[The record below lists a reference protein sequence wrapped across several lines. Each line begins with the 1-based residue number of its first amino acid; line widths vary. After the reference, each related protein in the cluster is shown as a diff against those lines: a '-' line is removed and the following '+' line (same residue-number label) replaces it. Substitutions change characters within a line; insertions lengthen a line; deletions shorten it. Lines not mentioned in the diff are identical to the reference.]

1 MAYRRAE
8 GASAQES
15 LPHASSLEQPRFI
28 VRGGVPLSGTIR
40 VSGSKNAS
48 LPLMAAA
55 LLTSE
60 PCILDGVPDIE
71 DVRIMGEVL
80 RSLGARL
87 ERVGP
92 GSLLIQADNIHNLA
106 APTDLVKKMRG
117 SFLVL
122 GPLLSRLGR
131 GSSCPPGGDVIGQRP
146 IDVHLVGF
154 AALGAKIEREG
165 EVYTAHCPRLRGTQI
180 FMDYPSHI
188 GTENLLMAAS
198 LAEGKTVVLNAS
210 QEPEVVD
217 VAEMLNK
224 MGARIKGAGSSTIEI
239 EGVDQLG
246 GARHTAIPDRIEAGT
261 FAIAAAVAGG
271 DVRLTN
277 VRPDH
282 LDSLIWKLRETGVEA
297 SGQADSL
304 SISRKGPLAAVNV
317 QALPYPG
324 FATDLQA
331 AFGVLLTQADG
342 VSIVHERVYDN
353 RLLYVKELRK
363 MGAMVAVNGQTAV
376 IKGPCRLRGVNVRAL
391 DIRSGAALMLA
402 GLAAQGTSQIEDI
415 QHLERGYEGIDEKLR
430 ALGAR
435 VERV

>member
-1 MAYRRAE
+1 MAYRAAE

-15 LPHASSLEQPRFI
+15 LPQDTSPQQRFVI
-28 VRGGVPLSGTIR
+28 TGGCPLSGAVRI
-40 VSGSKNAS
+40 SGSKNAT
-48 LPLMAAA
+48 LPLMAAS

-60 PCILDGVPDIE
+60 PYILDGVPDIE
-71 DVRIMGEVL
+71 DVRIMAEVL

-87 ERVGP
+87 ERPAP
-92 GSLLIQADNIHNLA
+92 GQLLIQADRVRNMS
-106 APTDLVKKMRG
+106 APTELVKKMRG

-122 GPLLSRLGR
+122 GPLLARLGQ
-131 GSSCPPGGDVIGQRP
+131 GAACPPGGDVIGQRP

-154 AALGAKIEREG
+154 SALGAKITRDG
-165 EVYTAHCPRLRGTQI
+165 EVYTAQCSRLQGTQI

-188 GTENLLMAAS
+188 GTENLLMAAC
-198 LAEGKTVVLNAS
+198 LAKGKTVLLNAS

-217 VAEMLNK
+217 LADMLTK
-224 MGARIKGAGSSTIEI
+224 MGARIKGAGTSIIQI

-246 GARHTAIPDRIEAGT
+246 GARHTPIPDRIEAGT

-271 DVRLTN
+271 EAHLTN
-277 VRPDH
+277 VRADH
-282 LDSLIWKLRETGVEA
+282 LASLIWKLQETGADAFGE
-297 SGQADSL
+297 GDSL
-304 SISRKGPLAAVNV
+304 YIARRGALSPVNV

-331 AFGVLLTQADG
+331 ALGVLLTQAEG
-342 VSIVHERVYDN
+342 VSIIHERVYDN

-376 IKGPCRLRGVNVRAL
+376 IKGPCKLKGAIVRAL

-402 GLAAQGTSQIEDI
+402 GLAAQGTSQIEEI
-415 QHLERGYEGIDEKLR
+415 QHLDRGYEAIDEKLR
-430 ALGAR
+430 ALGAQ